1 MPNITGD
8 QLTFNIDS
16 ISDNQILVYDGTSG
30 IFVAQ
35 DSLSSN
41 ANAAVASASN
51 VGASGVGVFK
61 EKDGSVLKFKNIA
74 PGTNT
79 TVTEDVAN
87 GLIKVNATQYSPTAP
102 FQLHNNNGNVFVA
115 QGQNFGANSN
125 VAGFIGVQ
133 SSNSY
138 GTYSDSTTFDGHTRF
153 RIGSNDLVDVEL
165 TSAHGLILSTAQNSD
180 GHIQV
185 RSNTNIEFYAQ
196 GSLTTNP
203 DFEIT
208 GAGEVKIGNSFT
220 MPTSDGTTD
229 QVLATY
235 GNGVVHWKTI
245 TVPSFTESS
254 ILAKTVRLDQ
264 TSVPTVT
271 NSYDIGS
278 TTRQFY
284 EVHAN
289 YFKGQADTAIQ
300 IYNNTNGTVLDDEYI
315 LGLATNS
322 SNLSGLTDAGVAR
335 TNLGVYSKAEANAL
349 VSGATQTNS
358 FVRLTDGTN
367 TASAANTNDVF
378 TITGGNDI
386 TATVNAGTKTL
397 TIDSTATPQ
406 NAFKH
411 VFVSGQ
417 NTISADS
424 SADGLTFAAGSGIQ
438 ITTDE
443 GSDTITITNSGGGG
457 GGGATE
463 AFKNIAVS
471 GQTTIVADGSADT
484 VTFVAG
490 TGMTITTDDAN
501 DSVTFNS
508 SGSYTD
514 SDVDSHLNQSNPT
527 SGYVLSW
534 NGSDYAWVS
543 NAGYTDADVNTHL
556 NQSGASAS
564 QVLSWNGS
572 DYAWVAQSGGIALS
586 NLSVTTASA
595 SGGGTL
601 AYDNST
607 GAFTF
612 APADLTGYQTT
623 AGLDAGINT
632 HLNQSTAA
640 SGEVLSWNGSDYDW
654 ITQTDAQAL
663 TYDSGTS
670 TLSISGGN
678 SVDLSSLLDNVD
690 AQVLSISGN
699 TISLT
704 GQSGN
709 VDLTSLL
716 VAGNYDNTDVD
727 AHLNQ
732 SNPASGYVLSWN
744 GSDYAWV
751 DNAGFT
757 NADVDS
763 HLNQSNPTSG
773 YVLSWNGSD
782 YAWVAQTSSYG
793 DSDVGS
799 YLTAQGFDTKTNIIA
814 EITDSAPAT
823 LDTLNEL
830 AAALGDDPNFA
841 TTTTT
846 SLSNRLRI
854 DVNNQ
859 NLSTSEK
866 SNAVTNL
873 GLHAVAS
880 SGAYGDLSGTPTL
893 STVAGTGDFD
903 DLTNVPVISLSG
915 SDLTYDGTTLDL
927 SGVGAT
933 GPQGPQG
940 NTGAQGPQGDTG
952 DTGATG
958 VGITNT
964 ALVSSNL
971 TITYSNTSVQD
982 LGNIRGPVGPQGIQG
997 PQGDVGATGAD
1008 STVAGPQG
1016 VQGVSVSSAA
1026 LSGDNLTLTLSNS
1039 TVLTAGNV
1047 RGPVGPTGPQ
1057 GNTGA
1062 QGPQGDAGTNGVIET
1077 LTAGTGLSGG
1087 GSATT
1092 VTLNVSGLTLSE
1104 LDGSALQTSGE
1115 SFVDNDTSI
1124 MTSAAIQDKIE
1135 SYGYIT
1141 SQTDSQDLTISGNV
1155 ISLTGQSGNVD
1166 LTSIL
1171 GSSYQNSDVDAHLN
1185 QSNPASGYVLS
1196 WNGSDYAWVAQSG
1209 GGGSMSDVVDDTTP
1223 QLGGDLD
1230 VNGQD
1235 IVTTS
1240 NGDIDL
1246 DPNGSGVVV
1255 FKGNA
1260 TKGAGQFKLNCENN
1274 SHGITIKGPPHS
1286 AAASYTLTLPNND
1299 GDADQ
1304 VLKTDGSGG
1313 LSWVDQSG
1321 GGGGSVT
1328 RATHWEEF
1336 RVDYSSGDNS
1346 VTGNANVSAGITSIQ
1361 FSGYDATIEFTG
1373 YTQPPLSIL
1382 LYGYDAQ
1389 NNKYYVTHCDQNN
1402 RAQVAG
1408 NGSAGSPTA
1417 FTDFSN
1423 TSITVN
1429 VNLTNTGGQRDAGG
1443 FGQPAVASHTWV
1455 RFIMGD

>member
-16 ISDNQILVYDGTSG
+16 ISDNQILVYDGDSG

-41 ANAAVASASN
+41 ANAAVANASN
-51 VGASGVGVFK
+51 VGSSGVGFFK
-61 EKDGSVLKFKNIA
+61 EKDGSILKFKNIA
-74 PGTNT
+74 AGTNT
-79 TVTEDVAN
+79 TITEDSAN

-102 FQLHNNNGNVFVA
+102 LQLHNNNGNVFVA
-115 QGQNFGANSN
+115 QGQNYGANSN

-180 GHIQV
+180 GHIQL

-203 DFEIT
+203 DLEIT
-208 GAGEVKIGNSFT
+208 GAGALKIGNSFT
-220 MPTSDGTTD
+220 MPTADGTSD

-245 TVPSFTESS
+245 TVPTFTESS

-271 NSYDIGS
+271 NSFDIGS

-284 EVHAN
+284 EVHAT
-289 YFKGQADTAIQ
+289 YFKGQSDTAIQ
-300 IYNNTNGTVLDDEYI
+300 IYNNVDGTVLDDSYI
-315 LGLATNS
+315 LGLATNA
-322 SNLSGLTDAGVAR
+322 SNLSGLADASAAR

-386 TATVNAGTKTL
+386 TATVNATSKVL
-397 TIDSTATPQ
+397 TIDSTAVAQ

-411 VFVSGQ
+411 IFVSGQ

-443 GSDTITITNSGGGG
+443 GTDTITITNSGGGG
-457 GGGATE
+457 GGGASE
-463 AFKNIAVS
+463 AFKNFAVS

-484 VTFVAG
+484 LTFVAG

-501 DSVTFNS
+501 DSITFNS
-508 SGSYTD
+508 SGSFTN

-527 SGYVLSW
+527 SGY
-534 NGSDYAWVS
+534 
-543 NAGYTDADVNTHL
+543 
-556 NQSGASAS
+556 
-564 QVLSWNGS
+564 VLSWNGS

-595 SGGGTL
+595 SGGGSL
-601 AYDNST
+601 AYNNST

-654 ITQTDAQAL
+654 VAQTDAQAL
-663 TYDSGTS
+663 TYNSGNQQ
-670 TLSISGGN
+670 LSISGGN
-678 SVDLSSLLDNVD
+678 TVDLSTLLDNVD

-699 TISLT
+699 VISLT

-716 VAGNYDNTDVD
+716 VAGNYTNTDVD
-727 AHLNQ
+727 SHLNQ
-732 SNPASGYVLSWN
+732 SNPTSGYVLSWN

-757 NADVDS
+757 NADVDT

-793 DSDVGS
+793 DSDVGT

-841 TTTTT
+841 TTTST
-846 SLSNRLRI
+846 SLGNRLRI

-859 NLSTSEK
+859 GLSTSEK

-880 SGAYGDLSGTPTL
+880 SGAYSDLSGTPTL

-903 DLTNVPVISLSG
+903 DLINVPVISLSG
-915 SDLTYDGTTLDL
+915 SNLSFDGTTLNL
-927 SGVGAT
+927 SSVGAT
-933 GPQGPQG
+933 GPQG
-940 NTGAQGPQGDTG
+940 NTGATGPQGDKGDTG

-958 VGITNT
+958 IGITNT

-971 TITYSNTSVQD
+971 TITYSNSTVQD
-982 LGNIRGPVGPQGIQG
+982 LGNVRGPQGAQGIQG
-997 PQGDVGATGAD
+997 IQGN
-1008 STVAGPQG
+1008 AGVNG
-1016 VQGVSVSSAA
+1016 TNGTDGVSVNSAA
-1026 LSGDNLTLTLSNS
+1026 LSGDNLQLTLSNS
-1039 TVLTAGNV
+1039 TVITAGNV
-1047 RGPVGPTGPQ
+1047 RGAQGP
-1057 GNTGA
+1057 TGA
-1062 QGPQGDAGTNGVIET
+1062 QGPQGNAGTNGVIET

-1185 QSNPASGYVLS
+1185 QSNPTSGYVLS

-1209 GGGSMSDVVDDTTP
+1209 GGGSMSDVVDDTSP

-1336 RVDYSSGDNS
+1336 RVDYSSGDNT
-1346 VTGNANVSAGITSIQ
+1346 VTGNANVSAGISVIN
-1361 FSGYDATIEFTG
+1361 FSGYDATVEFTG

-1429 VNLTNTGGQRDAGG
+1429 VNLTNTGGQRDPGG
-1443 FGQPAVASHTWV
+1443 FGQPAIASHTWV

>member
-16 ISDNQILVYDGTSG
+16 ISDNQILVYDGSSG

-115 QGQNFGANSN
+115 QGQNYGANAN

-153 RIGSNDLVDVEL
+153 RLGSNDLVDVEL

-180 GHIQV
+180 GHIQL

-203 DFEIT
+203 DLEIT
-208 GAGEVKIGNSFT
+208 GAGALKIGNSFT
-220 MPTSDGTTD
+220 MPTADGTSD
-229 QVLATY
+229 QVLSTY

-300 IYNNTNGTVLDDEYI
+300 IYNNTNGTVLDDSYI

-386 TATVNAGTKTL
+386 TATINAGTKTL

-443 GSDTITITNSGGGG
+443 GTDTITITNSGGGG

-471 GQTTIVADGSADT
+471 GQTTIVADASADT

-508 SGSYTD
+508 SGSFTT
-514 SDVDSHLNQSNPT
+514 SDVDAHLNQSNPT

-543 NAGYTDADVNTHL
+543 NAGYTDADVDTHL

-572 DYAWVAQSGGIALS
+572 DYAWVAQSGGVALTD
-586 NLSVTTASA
+586 LSVTTASA

-601 AYDNST
+601 SYNNST

-654 ITQTDAQAL
+654 IAQTDAQAL
-663 TYDSGTS
+663 TYDSGTGN
-670 TLSISGGN
+670 LSISGGN
-678 SVDLSSLLDNVD
+678 TVDLSSLLDNVD

-716 VAGNYDNTDVD
+716 VAGNYDNADVD

-732 SNPASGYVLSWN
+732 SNPTSGYVLSWN

-757 NADVDS
+757 NTDVDS

-793 DSDVGS
+793 DSDVGT

-846 SLSNRLRI
+846 SLGNRLRI

-873 GLHAVAS
+873 GLHTVAS
-880 SGAYGDLSGTPTL
+880 SGAYSDLSGTPTL
-893 STVAGTGDFD
+893 ATVATSGVFT
-903 DLTNVPVISLSG
+903 DLTSRPTITLSG
-915 SDLTYDGTTLDL
+915 NDLTYDGTTIDL
-927 SGVGAT
+927 TSVGAT
-933 GPQGPQG
+933 GPQG
-940 NTGAQGPQGDTG
+940 NTGAQGPQGAQGDTG
-952 DTGATG
+952 DTGTTG
-958 VGITNT
+958 IGITST

-971 TITYSNTSVQD
+971 TITYSNSSVQD
-982 LGNIRGPVGPQGIQG
+982 LGNVRGPVGPQGIQG
-997 PQGDVGATGAD
+997 PQGNVGATGPAGSNGSDGADGAD

-1016 VQGVSVSSAA
+1016 PQGATGVSVSSAA

-1047 RGPVGPTGPQ
+1047 RGPVGPTG
-1057 GNTGA
+1057 A
-1062 QGPQGDAGTNGVIET
+1062 QGPQGDAGNDGA
-1077 LTAGTGLSGG
+1077 AG
-1087 GSATT
+1087 A
-1092 VTLNVSGLTLSE
+1092 VDQTLS
-1104 LDGSALQTSGE
+1104 ASGNVITI
-1115 SFVDNDTSI
+1115 SGNNDTVDLTTMLAPYS
-1124 MTSAAIQDKIE
+1124 K
-1135 SYGYIT
+1135 
-1141 SQTDSQDLTISGNV
+1141 TDTDAQDLTISGNV

-1166 LTSIL
+1166 LTSL
-1171 GSSYQNSDVDAHLN
+1171 LVAGNYDNADVDAHLN
-1185 QSNPASGYVLS
+1185 QSNPTSGYVLS

-1209 GGGSMSDVVDDTTP
+1209 GGGSMSDVVDDTSP
-1223 QLGGDLD
+1223 QLGGALD

-1235 IVTTS
+1235 IVSTS

-1336 RVDYSSGDNS
+1336 RVDYDSGDNS
-1346 VTGNANVSAGITSIQ
+1346 VSGNANVSAGISSII
-1361 FSGYDATIEFTG
+1361 FSGYDATIDFTG
-1373 YTQPPLSIL
+1373 YDQPPLSIV

-1417 FTDFSN
+1417 FTDFSS
-1423 TSITVN
+1423 TTITVN
-1429 VNLTNTGGQRDAGG
+1429 VNLTNTGGQRDPGG

>member
-16 ISDNQILVYDGTSG
+16 ISDNQILVYDGSSG

-115 QGQNFGANSN
+115 QGQNYGANAN

-153 RIGSNDLVDVEL
+153 RLGSNDLVDVEL

-180 GHIQV
+180 GHIQL

-203 DFEIT
+203 DLEIT
-208 GAGEVKIGNSFT
+208 GAGALKIGNSFT
-220 MPTSDGTTD
+220 MPTADGTSD
-229 QVLATY
+229 QVLSTY

-300 IYNNTNGTVLDDEYI
+300 IYNNTNGTVLDDSYI

-386 TATVNAGTKTL
+386 TATINAGTKTL

-443 GSDTITITNSGGGG
+443 GTDTITITNSGGGG

-471 GQTTIVADGSADT
+471 GQTTIVADASADT

-508 SGSYTD
+508 SGSFTT
-514 SDVDSHLNQSNPT
+514 SDVDAHLNQSNPT

-543 NAGYTDADVNTHL
+543 NAGYTDADVDTHL

-572 DYAWVAQSGGIALS
+572 DYAWVAQSGGVALTD
-586 NLSVTTASA
+586 LSVTTASA

-601 AYDNST
+601 AYNNST

-654 ITQTDAQAL
+654 IAQTDAQAL
-663 TYDSGTS
+663 TYDSGTGN
-670 TLSISGGN
+670 LSISGGN
-678 SVDLSSLLDNVD
+678 TVDLSSLLDNVD

-716 VAGNYDNTDVD
+716 VAGNYDNADVD

-732 SNPASGYVLSWN
+732 SNP
-744 GSDYAWV
+744 
-751 DNAGFT
+751 T
-757 NADVDS
+757 
-763 HLNQSNPTSG
+763 
-773 YVLSWNGSD
+773 
-782 YAWVAQTSSYG
+782 
-793 DSDVGS
+793 
-799 YLTAQGFDTKTNIIA
+799 
-814 EITDSAPAT
+814 
-823 LDTLNEL
+823 
-830 AAALGDDPNFA
+830 
-841 TTTTT
+841 
-846 SLSNRLRI
+846 
-854 DVNNQ
+854 
-859 NLSTSEK
+859 
-866 SNAVTNL
+866 
-873 GLHAVAS
+873 
-880 SGAYGDLSGTPTL
+880 
-893 STVAGTGDFD
+893 
-903 DLTNVPVISLSG
+903 
-915 SDLTYDGTTLDL
+915 
-927 SGVGAT
+927 
-933 GPQGPQG
+933 
-940 NTGAQGPQGDTG
+940 
-952 DTGATG
+952 
-958 VGITNT
+958 
-964 ALVSSNL
+964 
-971 TITYSNTSVQD
+971 
-982 LGNIRGPVGPQGIQG
+982 
-997 PQGDVGATGAD
+997 
-1008 STVAGPQG
+1008 
-1016 VQGVSVSSAA
+1016 
-1026 LSGDNLTLTLSNS
+1026 
-1039 TVLTAGNV
+1039 
-1047 RGPVGPTGPQ
+1047 
-1057 GNTGA
+1057 
-1062 QGPQGDAGTNGVIET
+1062 
-1077 LTAGTGLSGG
+1077 
-1087 GSATT
+1087 
-1092 VTLNVSGLTLSE
+1092 
-1104 LDGSALQTSGE
+1104 
-1115 SFVDNDTSI
+1115 
-1124 MTSAAIQDKIE
+1124 
-1135 SYGYIT
+1135 
-1141 SQTDSQDLTISGNV
+1141 
-1155 ISLTGQSGNVD
+1155 
-1166 LTSIL
+1166 
-1171 GSSYQNSDVDAHLN
+1171 
-1185 QSNPASGYVLS
+1185 SGYVLS

-1209 GGGSMSDVVDDTTP
+1209 GGGSMSDVVDDTSP
-1223 QLGGDLD
+1223 QLGGALD

-1235 IVTTS
+1235 IVSTS

-1336 RVDYSSGDNS
+1336 RVDYDSGDNS
-1346 VTGNANVSAGITSIQ
+1346 VSGNANVSAGISSII
-1361 FSGYDATIEFTG
+1361 FSGYDATIDFTG
-1373 YTQPPLSIL
+1373 YDQPPLSIV

-1417 FTDFSN
+1417 FTDFSS
-1423 TSITVN
+1423 TTITVN
-1429 VNLTNTGGQRDAGG
+1429 VNLTNTGGQRDPGG

>member
-8 QLTFNIDS
+8 QITFNIDS
-16 ISDNQILVYDGTSG
+16 ISDNQILVYDGSTG

-79 TVTEDVAN
+79 TVTEDTAN

-115 QGQNFGANSN
+115 QGQNYGGNAN

-138 GTYSDSTTFDGHTRF
+138 GTYSDSTSFDGHTRF
-153 RIGSNDLVDVEL
+153 RLGSNDLVDVEL

-180 GHIQV
+180 GHIQL

-203 DFEIT
+203 DLEIT
-208 GAGEVKIGNSFT
+208 GAGALKIGNSFT
-220 MPTSDGTTD
+220 MPTADGTSD

-245 TVPSFTESS
+245 TVPSFTEAG

-264 TSVPTVT
+264 TSVPDVT
-271 NSYDIGS
+271 NTYDIGS

-289 YFKGQADTAIQ
+289 YFKGQSDTAIQ
-300 IYNNTNGTVLDDEYI
+300 IYNNIDGTTLDDSYI
-315 LGLATNS
+315 LGLATNA
-322 SNLSGLTDAGVAR
+322 SNLSGLSDAGAAR

-386 TATVNAGTKTL
+386 TATINAGTKTL
-397 TIDSTATPQ
+397 TIDSTAVAQ

-411 VFVSGQ
+411 IFVSGE

-424 SADGLTFAAGSGIQ
+424 SSDGLTFAAGSGIQ
-438 ITTDE
+438 LTTDE
-443 GSDTITITNSGGGG
+443 STDTITITNSGGGG
-457 GGGATE
+457 EGGASE

-471 GQTTIVADGSADT
+471 GQTTVVADASADT

-490 TGMTITTDDAN
+490 TGMTITTDAGN

-508 SGSYTD
+508 SGSYTNT
-514 SDVDSHLNQSNPT
+514 DVDSHLNQSNPT

-595 SGGGTL
+595 SGGGSL

-654 ITQTDAQAL
+654 IAQTDAQAL
-663 TYDSGTS
+663 TFNAGTQS
-670 TLSISGGN
+670 LSISGGN

-716 VAGNYDNTDVD
+716 VSGNYTNTDVD
-727 AHLNQ
+727 
-732 SNPASGYVLSWN
+732 
-744 GSDYAWV
+744 
-751 DNAGFT
+751 T
-757 NADVDS
+757 

-782 YAWVAQTSSYG
+782 YSWVAQTASYG
-793 DSDVGS
+793 DSDVGT
-799 YLTAQGFDTKTNIIA
+799 YLTAQGYATQATIVA
-814 EITDSAPAT
+814 AITDSAPGT

-841 TTTTT
+841 TTITNSIATKANT
-846 SLSNRLRI
+846 SSL
-854 DVNNQ
+854 
-859 NLSTSEK
+859 
-866 SNAVTNL
+866 A
-873 GLHAVAS
+873 
-880 SGAYGDLSGTPTL
+880 
-893 STVAGTGDFD
+893 TVATSGLFN
-903 DLTNVPVISLSG
+903 DLTSRPTIALSG

-933 GPQGPQG
+933 GPQGNTG
-940 NTGAQGPQGDTG
+940 ATGAQGPQGDTG
-952 DTGATG
+952 PTGTTG
-958 VGITNT
+958 IGITST

-971 TITYSNTSVQD
+971 TITYSNSSVQD
-982 LGNIRGPVGPQGIQG
+982 LGNVRGPVGPQGIQG
-997 PQGDVGATGAD
+997 PQGNVGATGPAGSDGADGADGAD
-1008 STVAGPQG
+1008 STVAGPTGPQG
-1016 VQGVSVSSAA
+1016 ATGVSVSSAA

-1047 RGPVGPTGPQ
+1047 RGPVGPTGA
-1057 GNTGA
+1057 TG
-1062 QGPQGDAGTNGVIET
+1062 PAG
-1077 LTAGTGLSGG
+1077 S
-1087 GSATT
+1087 
-1092 VTLNVSGLTLSE
+1092 
-1104 LDGSALQTSGE
+1104 DGADGALQTLSVAGNVITISGNDDT
-1115 SFVDNDTSI
+1115 VDLTTMLAPYSKTDTD
-1124 MTSAAIQDKIE
+1124 A
-1135 SYGYIT
+1135 
-1141 SQTDSQDLTISGNV
+1141 QDLTLSGNV

-1166 LTSIL
+1166 LTSL
-1171 GSSYQNSDVDAHLN
+1171 LVSGNYTDTDVDAHLN
-1185 QSNPASGYVLS
+1185 QSNPTSGYVLS

-1223 QLGGDLD
+1223 QLGGSLD

-1235 IVTTS
+1235 IVSTS

-1336 RVDYSSGDNS
+1336 RVDYNSGDNS
-1346 VTGNANVSAGITSIQ
+1346 VSGNANVSAGISSIV
-1361 FSGYDATIEFTG
+1361 FSGYDATVDFTG
-1373 YTQPPLSIL
+1373 YTQPPLSIV

-1423 TSITVN
+1423 TTITIN
-1429 VNLTNTGGQRDAGG
+1429 VNLTNTGGQRDPGG